1 MLPSALKKSAG
12 NKDEKDTRFVTFS
25 RENSYIG
32 ITDSET
38 ESFLTLAA
46 LKVEKES
53 MRHVDKVNAMIGE
66 DEVDGG
72 ILVEEEKNEKKLLP
86 TDSLKRHREKLSKN
100 LED

>member
-72 ILVEEEKNEKKLLP
+72 ILDEEEKNEKKLLP

-100 LED
+100 SED